1 MNKDNLSNKSRS
13 YLKYSGIAFQ
23 LVGLLI
29 VSIFLGKKIDA
40 WLETEKAYF
49 TALLVI
55 LVFSVYMY
63 KLYIDLMKEN

>member
-1 MNKDNLSNKSRS
+1 MNKENLPDKSRS